1 MRPTF
6 SLAILLSCAASFTV
20 PVRAADQ
27 QQAQTLEI
35 YKTAIEA
42 ATVKGRGEVPRL
54 ANYLTDRFRGA
65 GWSDD
70 NIHVVPYEGD
80 PGDQTAALIVRWPA
94 AKKTSL
100 KPILLLA
107 HMDVVEAKR
116 SDWERDPFKLV
127 TEDGY
132 FYGRG
137 TSDDKQGVTE
147 ITASLLALKAAGFK
161 PKRDIVVLFTGD
173 EETGQNGASLG
184 ASDWL
189 KWTNAEYALNADAGG
204 GAFDSDGRALGFG
217 MQTAEKVYQTFTLSV
232 HNRGGHSSR
241 PRPDNAIYELAG
253 ALKRLE
259 VYRFTPALNETTR
272 AYYIERAKQEK
283 GALGDAM
290 RAWVANP
297 DDGAAADVIEASE
310 LEVGTTR
317 TRCVATRLAGGH
329 ADNALPQL
337 AEATVNC
344 RILPG
349 EDPALTL
356 AALKAIAGE
365 GVEVEPVKPAIASP
379 PSPLRPDVA
388 AAYTKAVRARFP
400 GAPIVPQMSTGAT
413 DGLYFRAAGIPVYGI
428 DGTWGVSP
436 DDERAHGLNERL
448 PVKALHDGVAIW
460 TEMLRD
466 LAG

>member
-1 MRPTF
+1 MRPNF
-6 SLAILLSCAASFTV
+6 SLAILLSCAATFAIPANT
-20 PVRAADQ
+20 ADPD
-27 QQAQTLEI
+27 QARTLEI
-35 YKTAIEA
+35 YRTAIES
-42 ATVKGRGEVPRL
+42 ATVKGRGEEPKL
-54 ANYLTDRFRGA
+54 ASYLADQFRGA
-65 GWSDD
+65 GWAADD
-70 NIHVVPYEGD
+70 IHVVPYEGD

-94 AKKTSL
+94 AKKTGL

-173 EETGQNGASLG
+173 EETAQNGARLG

-189 KWTNAEYALNADAGG
+189 KWTRAEYALNADAGG
-204 GAFDSDGRALGFG
+204 GAFDREGRALGFG

-253 ALKRLE
+253 ALKRIE
-259 VYRFTPALNETTR
+259 AHRFTPALNETTR
-272 AYYIERAKQEK
+272 AYYTERAKQES

-290 RAWVANP
+290 RAWLANP

-317 TRCVATRLAGGH
+317 TRCVATRLAAGH

-344 RILPG
+344 RIMPG

-356 AALKAIAGE
+356 AALKQIAGD
-365 GVEVEPVKPAIASP
+365 GVEVVPVRPALASP
-379 PSPLRPDVA
+379 PSPLRPEVV

-460 TEMLRD
+460 VDILRD

>member
-1 MRPTF
+1 MRPNF
-6 SLAILLSCAASFTV
+6 SLAILLSCAATFTI
-20 PVRAADQ
+20 PANAADPD
-27 QQAQTLEI
+27 QARTLEI
-35 YKTAIEA
+35 YRTAIET
-42 ATVKGRGEVPRL
+42 ATVKGRNEVPKL
-54 ANYLTDRFRGA
+54 ASYLADQFRGA
-65 GWSDD
+65 GWAADD
-70 NIHVVPYEGD
+70 IHVVSYEGD

-94 AKKTSL
+94 AKKTGL

-127 TEDGY
+127 TEGGY

-173 EETGQNGASLG
+173 EETAQNGARLG

-189 KWTNAEYALNADAGG
+189 KWTRAEYALNADAGG
-204 GAFDSDGRALGFG
+204 GAFDREGRALGFG
-217 MQTAEKVYQTFTLSV
+217 MQTAEKVYQTFTLSA

-259 VYRFTPALNETTR
+259 AHRFTPALNETTR
-272 AYYIERAKQEK
+272 AYYNERAKQEK

-290 RAWVANP
+290 RAWLANP

-310 LEVGTTR
+310 FEVGTTR
-317 TRCVATRLAGGH
+317 TRCVATRLAAGH

-356 AALKAIAGE
+356 AALKQIAGD
-365 GVEVEPVKPAIASP
+365 GVEVVPVRPALASP
-379 PSPLRPDVA
+379 PSPLRPEVV

-448 PVKALHDGVAIW
+448 PIKALHDGVAIW
-460 TEMLRD
+460 VDILRD

>member
-1 MRPTF
+1 MRPNF
-6 SLAILLSCAASFTV
+6 SLAILLSCAATFTL
-20 PVRAADQ
+20 PANAADPEP
-27 QQAQTLEI
+27 ARTLEI
-35 YKTAIEA
+35 YKAAIES
-42 ATVKGRGEVPRL
+42 ATVKGRGEVPKL
-54 ANYLTDRFRGA
+54 ASYLADQFRGA
-65 GWSDD
+65 GWAADD
-70 NIHVVPYEGD
+70 IHVVPYEGD

-94 AKKTSL
+94 AKKTGL

-173 EETGQNGASLG
+173 EETAQNGARLG

-189 KWTNAEYALNADAGG
+189 KWTRAEYALNADAGG
-204 GAFDSDGRALGFG
+204 GAFDREGRALGFG

-241 PRPDNAIYELAG
+241 PRPDNAIYELSA

-259 VYRFTPALNETTR
+259 AHRFTPALNETTR
-272 AYYIERAKQEK
+272 AYYTERAKQEK

-290 RAWVANP
+290 RAWLANP
-297 DDGAAADVIEASE
+297 GDGAAADVIEASE

-317 TRCVATRLAGGH
+317 TRCVATRLAAGH

-344 RILPG
+344 RIMPG

-356 AALKAIAGE
+356 AALKRIAGD
-365 GVEVEPVKPAIASP
+365 GVEVAPVRPALASP
-379 PSPLRPDVA
+379 PSPLRPDVV

-460 TEMLRD
+460 VDILRD